1 MKTPSRVLAE
11 SPRRRLLCIVMASA
25 CVYGSAAPVQAQP
38 QDDAPAS
45 LETMTVEAAAVPDSA
60 AGPDSSIVARRTLT
74 GSKTDTDVLDLSNS
88 VSTVTEEE
96 MRTRNVQGLEQAIGY
111 TAGVAVDQYGG
122 DDRFD
127 YFMIRGFDGTSAGTY
142 RDGLSRR
149 TVNFTGGKLEPYGLQ
164 RIDVLK
170 GSTSTLFGLNAP
182 GGMVNAITKRPLDYD
197 FGEVYTTLGDDHT
210 ETGADFGGPIDESG
224 EWTYRITTKW
234 QDAELSAD
242 ETRDDRFYFAPAL
255 TWKPDDATSLTL
267 LADYN
272 KRRGN
277 ASHAIPLGAN
287 IDPETFLGEP
297 DFNDMDR
304 FERNIGY
311 LFEHD
316 FNNGLTFRQNARYTH
331 LDMDYRHVYL
341 GAADPADS
349 RDAYVVAGERDQYA
363 IDNQLQFDHEFDG
376 IKSRTLA
383 GFDYNNDEVN
393 ERSRFGSA
401 GGIDIN
407 NPSYCGAACVTLG
420 APADFRQ
427 KQIAR
432 GTYLQEELTFDD
444 RWIVTMGGR
453 FDEIKTDTADES
465 FSDHAFTKRAGLTW
479 KALENLS
486 LYTNY
491 SESFEPPSSRSL
503 IVGSAEPQEGKQYEV
518 GMKYRPAT
526 NALVTL
532 AAFDLTQENVVK
544 QVSQNLYRQ
553 IGEVNVRGL
562 ELEGKLALSDRLNMT
577 AGYSY
582 WDAEIKE
589 DGASGNAGNRPML
602 VPRHIASVWAD
613 YTIPGDSARGDLT
626 LGLGTRFVGETY
638 TDDANSDKS
647 ASYTLVD
654 AMASYALTTDLD
666 LAVNVTNLFDRDYL
680 TYADTYNNG
689 FYGDGRSILTT
700 LRYHW

>member
-1 MKTPSRVLAE
+1 MKTS
-11 SPRRRLLCIVMASA
+11 SPVFDVGARRRLLGAVVAA
-25 CVYGSAAPVQAQP
+25 AGVYATAAPVQAQ
-38 QDDAPAS
+38 QNTEAS
-45 LETMTVEAAAVPDSA
+45 LDTMTVEAAAVPDSA
-60 AGPDSSIVARRTLT
+60 AGPDSSIVARRTMT
-74 GSKTDTDVLDLSNS
+74 GSKTDTEVLDLSNS

-96 MRTRNVQGLEQAIGY
+96 MRTRNVQSLEQAIGY

-122 DDRFD
+122 DDRYD
-127 YFMIRGFDGTSAGTY
+127 YFMIRGFDGTSSGTY

-164 RIDVLK
+164 RIDILK

-210 ETGADFGGPIDESG
+210 ETAADFGGPIDQAG
-224 EWTYRITTKW
+224 EWSYRITTKW

-277 ASHAIPLGAN
+277 TSHAIPIGSN

-297 DFNDMDR
+297 DYNDLDR
-304 FERNIGY
+304 FERNAGY

-316 FNNGLTFRQNARYTH
+316 FQNGLTFRQNARYTY
-331 LDMDYRHVYL
+331 LNMDYRHVYL
-341 GAADPADS
+341 SEPDPRDGRAAF
-349 RDAYVVAGERDQYA
+349 VVAGERDQYA
-363 IDNQLQFDHEFDG
+363 IDNQLQFDHEFEG
-376 IKSRTLA
+376 IRTRTLA
-383 GFDYNNDEVN
+383 GFDYNNDEVD
-393 ERSRFGSA
+393 ERSRFGTA
-401 GGIDIN
+401 GGIDPD
-407 NPSYCGAACVTLG
+407 NPRYCGEACVTLG
-420 APADFRQ
+420 APDNFHQ
-427 KQIAR
+427 KQLSR

-444 RWIVTMGGR
+444 RWIVTLGGR
-453 FDEIKTDTADES
+453 YDEIKTDTADAS
-465 FSDHAFTKRAGLTW
+465 YSDYAFTKRAGLTW

-486 LYTNY
+486 FYTNY

-503 IVGSAEPQEGKQYEV
+503 IEGSAEPQEGRQYEI
-518 GMKYRPAT
+518 GMKYRPT
-526 NALVTL
+526 DNALVTL

-544 QVSQNLYRQ
+544 RVTPTLYRQ
-553 IGEVNVRGL
+553 VGEINVRGL
-562 ELEGKLALSDRLNMT
+562 ELEGKLALNDRLNMT
-577 AGYSY
+577 AAYSY
-582 WDAEIKE
+582 WDPEIKE
-589 DGASGNAGNRPML
+589 DGLTGNEGNRPML
-602 VPRHIASVWAD
+602 VPRNIASVWAD
-613 YTIPGDSARGDLT
+613 YTIPGSSTRGDLT
-626 LGLGTRFVGETY
+626 LGLGTRFVGDTY
-638 TDDANSDKS
+638 IDDENSDKA

-654 AMASYALTTDLD
+654 AMARYDLTENVD

-680 TYADTYNNG
+680 TYVDNVSNSG
-689 FYGDGRSILTT
+689 FYGNGRSVLTT